1 MAIHTPRFHLLPRKK
16 QLTLLHHAFI
26 SLCLLFSAPSSA
38 KPPSLPASDKAISVD
53 SINLRAD
60 IFFSELNNQSDPA
73 RERAQLF
80 LLGVQDATEG
90 KSWCGYRAFKTI
102 TLREDIYEY
111 FKKLPPVRL
120 SERASVI
127 IEEAL
132 RKNFPCKASK

>member
-1 MAIHTPRFHLLPRKK
+1 MSFHKPKLHPLPTTK
-16 QLTLLHHAFI
+16 LPTFPSYAFF
-26 SLCLLFSAPSSA
+26 SLCIALAAPCTA
-38 KPPSLPASDKAISVD
+38 TQPGLPTTSQPISID

-60 IFFSELNNQSDPA
+60 VFFNNLTSQSDQV

-111 FKKLPPVRL
+111 FKKLPHERL
-120 SERASVI
+120 AERAAVI

-132 RKNFPCKASK
+132 HKNYPCKARK

>member
-1 MAIHTPRFHLLPRKK
+1 M
-16 QLTLLHHAFI
+16 
-26 SLCLLFSAPSSA
+26 SLCIAVAAPCSATQPGLPTTA
-38 KPPSLPASDKAISVD
+38 KPISID

-60 IFFSELNNQSDPA
+60 VFFNNLTSQTDQV

-102 TLREDIYEY
+102 TLREDVYEY
-111 FKKLPPVRL
+111 FKKLPHERL

-132 RKNFPCKASK
+132 HKNYPCKAKK